1 MEFGRLL
8 QRSYSL
14 KMNSNVRIGL
24 CVLCFVIPVVSNYT
38 SDREFG
44 FILGCITTAV
54 MIFVTS
60 KGGLLDKISDLLGWT
75 EAREKPDEETCA
87 SRSEVWQNQDVHR

>member
-24 CVLCFVIPVVSNYT
+24 CVLCFVIPVLSNYT
-38 SDREFG
+38 SDLDFG
-44 FILGCITTAV
+44 FILGCITAV
-54 MIFVTS
+54 VMFFITS
-60 KGGLLDKISDLLGWT
+60 EGGLLDKISYLLGWT
-75 EAREKPDEETCA
+75 EAREKLSPEQED
-87 SRSEVWQNQDVHR
+87 

>member
-38 SDREFG
+38 SDLEFG
-44 FILGCITTAV
+44 FILGCITAV
-54 MIFVTS
+54 VMFFVTS
-60 KGGLLDKISDLLGWT
+60 EGGLLDKISYLLGWT
-75 EAREKPDEETCA
+75 EAREKQSQE
-87 SRSEVWQNQDVHR
+87 

>member
-44 FILGCITTAV
+44 FILGCITTVV
-54 MIFVTS
+54 MSFITS
-60 KGGLLDKISDLLGWT
+60 EGGLLDKISYLLGWT
-75 EAREKPDEETCA
+75 EAREKRSQEE
-87 SRSEVWQNQDVHR
+87 EKNQAG

>member
-60 KGGLLDKISDLLGWT
+60 EGGLLDKTSYLLGWT
-75 EAREKPDEETCA
+75 EAREKLSPKQED
-87 SRSEVWQNQDVHR
+87 

>member
-1 MEFGRLL
+1 M
-8 QRSYSL
+8 
-14 KMNSNVRIGL
+14 
-24 CVLCFVIPVVSNYT
+24 PVVLTYT
-38 SDREFG
+38 SDLEFG

-75 EAREKPDEETCA
+75 ETREKLSPEQED
-87 SRSEVWQNQDVHR
+87 

>member
-38 SDREFG
+38 SNLEFS
-44 FILGCITTAV
+44 FILGCITAV
-54 MIFVTS
+54 VMFFVTS
-60 KGGLLDKISDLLGWT
+60 EGGLLDKISYLLGWT
-75 EAREKPDEETCA
+75 EARGSKEE
-87 SRSEVWQNQDVHR
+87 

>member
-1 MEFGRLL
+1 
-8 QRSYSL
+8 
-14 KMNSNVRIGL
+14 MNSNIRIGL
-24 CVLCFVIPVVSNYT
+24 CVLCFVIPVLSNYT
-38 SDREFG
+38 SDLEFG

-75 EAREKPDEETCA
+75 EAREKLSPEQED
-87 SRSEVWQNQDVHR
+87 

>member
-60 KGGLLDKISDLLGWT
+60 EGGLLDKISYLLGWT
-75 EAREKPDEETCA
+75 EAREKRSQEE
-87 SRSEVWQNQDVHR
+87 EKNQA

>member
-38 SDREFG
+38 SDLEFG
-44 FILGCITTAV
+44 FILGCITAV
-54 MIFVTS
+54 VMFFVTS
-60 KGGLLDKISDLLGWT
+60 EGGLLDKISYLLGWT
-75 EAREKPDEETCA
+75 EAREKRSQEEKK
-87 SRSEVWQNQDVHR
+87 NQAG